1 MIKDWESRV
10 GVVKC
15 ERKNQ
20 LQSMIQEAEWA
31 ALGTSWIDVR
41 KGEND
46 RDISCTE
53 ILNQHTTASPMACVR
68 KADSWVPSTQNLMWW
83 V

>member
-1 MIKDWESRV
+1 MMEDSESGV

-15 ERKNQ
+15 ERKNK
-20 LQSMIQEAEWA
+20 LQQMIQEAEWA
-31 ALGTSWIDVR
+31 VLGTSWIDVR

-46 RDISCTE
+46 RDVSCTE
-53 ILNQHTTASPMACVR
+53 ILNQHTTASPTARVR
-68 KADSWVPSTQNLMWW
+68 KADSGVPSTQNLMWW